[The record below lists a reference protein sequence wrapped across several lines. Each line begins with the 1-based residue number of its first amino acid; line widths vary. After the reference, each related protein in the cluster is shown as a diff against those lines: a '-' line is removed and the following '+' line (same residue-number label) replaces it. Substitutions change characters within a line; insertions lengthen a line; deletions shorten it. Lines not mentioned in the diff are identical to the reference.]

1 MTNKVI
7 LRTDTIGGSRITE
20 TCKVVPAKHHYTAK
34 SRMGGGSVF
43 RRTESAYARIERA
56 CDGRRRWE
64 GR

>member
-1 MTNKVI
+1 MTKKVI
-7 LRTDTIGGSRITE
+7 IRTIHMDGTHALE
-20 TCKVVPAKHHYTAK
+20 TCKVVPAKRNYTAK

-43 RRTESAYARIERA
+43 RRTESVYARIERA

>member
-7 LRTDTIGGSRITE
+7 LRTVTIGGSRVTE
-20 TCKVVPAKHHYTAK
+20 TCKVVPAKRNFPAK

>member
-1 MTNKVI
+1 MKKMMM
-7 LRTDTIGGSRITE
+7 LRTVTIGGSRVTE

>member
-1 MTNKVI
+1 MTKKVM
-7 LRTDTIGGSRITE
+7 LRTIHMDGSHVSE